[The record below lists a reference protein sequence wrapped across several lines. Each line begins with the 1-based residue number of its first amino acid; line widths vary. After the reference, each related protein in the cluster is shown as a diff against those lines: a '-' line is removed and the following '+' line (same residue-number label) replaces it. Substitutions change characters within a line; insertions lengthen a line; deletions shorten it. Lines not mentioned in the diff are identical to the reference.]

1 MLHFTHAGWFLNDGG
16 RSVLCLTFN
25 RSQAIF
31 IHTDPARQRSR
42 CQRCHRNH
50 GNHSFLWHYL
60 DGSVHDHAT
69 DDLRLVGLLPLP
81 SLSVVD
87 YCGHVGPRMCRAG
100 FGNLSAERQ
109 RRSRQQAERRGS
121 RLHLHTFFLSFLLHT
136 VSWALCLSYRVR
148 PLSSVHSL
156 ASVPS
161 EVVRSKI
168 TPLQHHLILVTS
180 LSQLLCC
187 C

>member
-109 RRSRQQAERRGS
+109 RGSRQQAERRGS
-121 RLHLHTFFLSFLLHT
+121 RLHLHTLFLSLLLLPCTHCVLSTLFKLQSETSFL
-136 VSWALCLSYRVR
+136 R
-148 PLSSVHSL
+148 SL
-156 ASVPS
+156 FGERAERGSAIQNNTATASFNP
-161 EVVRSKI
+161 R
-168 TPLQHHLILVTS
+168 H
-180 LSQLLCC
+180 
-187 C
+187 